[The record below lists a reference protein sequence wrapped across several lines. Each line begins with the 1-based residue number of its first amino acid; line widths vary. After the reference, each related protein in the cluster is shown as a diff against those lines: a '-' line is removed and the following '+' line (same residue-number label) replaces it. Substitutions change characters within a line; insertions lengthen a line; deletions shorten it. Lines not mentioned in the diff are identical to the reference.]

1 MHRLGSAR
9 TGLSFDSAT
18 AYPLGLGGRQVDRKP
33 DRRPE
38 LRLRLSFSPMAFS
51 DLPSRTLYQGVDRA
65 PARAFLHA
73 IGLTREDLD
82 KPFIGVSNCWSE
94 TMPCNFGLRELAAP
108 LKSGI
113 RGAGAN
119 PMEFNT
125 IAISDGI
132 TMGTEGMKTSLVSRE
147 VIADSI
153 ELVARGHMFDALC
166 CLCACDKTIPA
177 SAIALARLDRPGM
190 LLYGGSI
197 MPGTFRGRQ
206 VAVGD
211 VYEAIGA
218 AAAGKISD
226 ADLAELEAVACPG
239 AGACGGQ
246 YTANT
251 MSMVMEVIGLS
262 PVGFNSIPATDP
274 AKHRAAEALG
284 PVAMNLL
291 EQDLRPS
298 RILTRRAFDNAIA
311 AVAASGGSTNA
322 VLHLL
327 ALAREVGVQ
336 LAIDDI
342 DRISRRTPL
351 LCDLKPGGRF
361 AAVELHKAGGIAVLT
376 KRLIEGGFIDGDA
389 LTVTGRS
396 LGEESES
403 AAETSGQEVV
413 ATLSRPLRAEGG
425 LVILRGNL
433 APEGA
438 VVKITQHTPVSH
450 RGPAR
455 VFNREED
462 AFAAVYS
469 GRIKPGDVVAIRY
482 EGPKGGPG
490 MREMLDVT
498 AVIVGEGLGQ
508 SVAMVTDGRFSGAT
522 RGLMVGHA
530 APEAAV
536 GGPLAALHD
545 GDIIHIDV
553 PSRTLEAEGVDLAG
567 RLSDWAP
574 PPPRYTSGAFAKYI
588 ALVQSASEGA
598 DRKSVV

>member
-1 MHRLGSAR
+1 MPG
-9 TGLSFDSAT
+9 
-18 AYPLGLGGRQVDRKP
+18 
-33 DRRPE
+33 
-38 LRLRLSFSPMAFS
+38 
-51 DLPSRTLYQGVDRA
+51 DLPSRALYKGRDRA
-65 PARAFLHA
+65 AARSFLYA
-73 IGLTREDLD
+73 IGLSAEDVD
-82 KPFIGVSNCWSE
+82 KPFVGVSNCWTE

-108 LKSGI
+108 LKRGI
-113 RGAGAN
+113 KAAGAN

-132 TMGTEGMKTSLVSRE
+132 TMGSEGMKTSLVSRE

-153 ELVARGHMFDALC
+153 ELVTRGHMFDALI
-166 CLCACDKTIPA
+166 CLAACDKTNPG
-177 SAIALARLDRPGM
+177 SAMALARVDRPGM
-190 LLYGGSI
+190 VLYGGSI

-218 AAAGKISD
+218 AAAGRMSD
-226 ADLAELEAVACPG
+226 GDLAELEAVACPG

-251 MSMVMEVIGLS
+251 MSMVLEVIGLS
-262 PVGFNSIPATDP
+262 PVGFNSIPAVDP
-274 AKHRAAEALG
+274 EKHRAAERVGGMALH
-284 PVAMNLL
+284 LI
-291 EQDLRPS
+291 ERDLRPS

-327 ALAREVGVQ
+327 ALAREVGVD

-361 AAVELHKAGGIAVLT
+361 AAVELHRAGGIALLT
-376 KRLIEGGFIDGDA
+376 QRLIEGGFIDGDA

-396 LGEESES
+396 LGEECES
-403 AAETSGQEVV
+403 VKETAGQEVV
-413 ATLSRPLRAEGG
+413 MPLAKALRDEGG

-433 APEGA
+433 APEGS
-438 VVKITQHTPVSH
+438 VVKVTQHTPTTH

-462 AFAAVYS
+462 AFAAVYA
-469 GRIKPGDVVAIRY
+469 GRIQPGDTVVIRY

-490 MREMLDVT
+490 MREMLQVT
-498 AVIVGEGLGQ
+498 AAIVGEGLGD

-522 RGLMVGHA
+522 RGLMVGHI

-536 GGPLAALHD
+536 GGPLAAIRD
-545 GDIIHIDV
+545 GDVIEIDV
-553 PSRTLEAEGVDLAG
+553 ESRRLAVEGVDLAA
-567 RLSDWAP
+567 RLKDWSP
-574 PPPRYTSGAFAKYI
+574 PEANYRRGVLARYA
-588 ALVQSASEGA
+588 ALVGSASEGA
-598 DRKSVV
+598 MLRP

>member
-1 MHRLGSAR
+1 MPPR
-9 TGLSFDSAT
+9 
-18 AYPLGLGGRQVDRKP
+18 
-33 DRRPE
+33 E
-38 LRLRLSFSPMAFS
+38 
-51 DLPSRTLYQGVDRA
+51 LPSRTLYQGRDRA
-65 PARAFLHA
+65 AARSFLHA
-73 IGLTREDLD
+73 IGLTNADID
-82 KPFIGVSNCWSE
+82 KPFVGVSNVWTE
-94 TMPCNFGLRELAAP
+94 TMPCNFGLRELAVP
-108 LKSGI
+108 LKAGI
-113 RGAGAN
+113 KAAGAN

-147 VIADSI
+147 VIADGI
-153 ELVARGHMFDALC
+153 ELMGRGHMFDAMVT
-166 CLCACDKTIPA
+166 LCACDKTIPA
-177 SAIALARLDRPGM
+177 SAIALARLDRPGV

-197 MPGTFRGRQ
+197 MAGIFRGRQ

-211 VYEAIGA
+211 IYEAIGA
-218 AAAGKISD
+218 AAAGKITD
-226 ADLAELEAVACPG
+226 ADLAELEQVACPG

-262 PVGFNSIPATDP
+262 PVGFNSIPAMDP
-274 AKHRAAEALG
+274 KKPRAGEAMG
-284 PVAMNLL
+284 RVVMNAL
-291 EQDLRPS
+291 EEDLRPS

-327 ALAREVGVQ
+327 ALAREAGVD

-361 AAVELHKAGGIAVLT
+361 AAVELHRAGGIALLT
-376 KRLIEGGFIDGDA
+376 KRLIEGGYIDGDA

-396 LGEESES
+396 IGEESES
-403 AAETSGQEVV
+403 VTETAGQEVV
-413 ATLSRPLRAEGG
+413 APLSRPLRAEGG
-425 LVILRGNL
+425 LVVLRGNL
-433 APEGA
+433 APDGA
-438 VVKITQHTPVSH
+438 VVKITAHTPTSH

-462 AFAAVYS
+462 AFAAVS
-469 GRIKPGDVVAIRY
+469 AGRIKPGDTVVIRY

-490 MREMLDVT
+490 MREMLQVT
-498 AVIVGEGLGQ
+498 AAIVGEGLGD

-522 RGLMVGHA
+522 QGLMVGHV

-536 GGPLAALHD
+536 GGPLAALQD
-545 GDIIHIDV
+545 GDMIEMDV
-553 PSRTLEAEGVDLAG
+553 ESRRLAVEGVDIEG
-567 RLSDWAP
+567 RLKSWSP
-574 PPPRYTSGAFAKYI
+574 PEPHYRRGVLARY
-588 ALVQSASEGA
+588 ALLVGSASEGA
-598 DRKSVV
+598 MLKP

>member
-1 MHRLGSAR
+1 MPKG
-9 TGLSFDSAT
+9 
-18 AYPLGLGGRQVDRKP
+18 DR
-33 DRRPE
+33 
-38 LRLRLSFSPMAFS
+38 
-51 DLPSRTLYQGVDRA
+51 PSRTLYQGRDRA
-65 PARAFLHA
+65 AARSFLHA
-73 IGLTREDLD
+73 IGLTNAEIS
-82 KPFIGVSNCWSE
+82 KPFVGVSNVWTE
-94 TMPCNFGLRELAAP
+94 TMPCNFGLRELAVP
-108 LKSGI
+108 LKAGI
-113 RGAGAN
+113 KAAGAN

-147 VIADSI
+147 VIADGI
-153 ELVARGHMFDALC
+153 ELMGRGHMFDAMVT
-166 CLCACDKTIPA
+166 LCACDKTIPA
-177 SAIALARLDRPGM
+177 SAIALARLDRPGV

-197 MPGTFRGRQ
+197 MAGMFRGRQ

-211 VYEAIGA
+211 IYEAIGA

-226 ADLAELEAVACPG
+226 SDLAELEQVACPG

-274 AKHRAAEALG
+274 KKHPAAESMGRVVMNAL
-284 PVAMNLL
+284 
-291 EQDLRPS
+291 EEDLRPS

-327 ALAREVGVQ
+327 ALAREVGVD
-336 LAIDDI
+336 LAIDEI

-361 AAVELHKAGGIAVLT
+361 AAVELHRAGGIALLT
-376 KRLIEGGFIDGDA
+376 KRLIEGGYIDGDA

-396 LGEESES
+396 IGEESDS
-403 AAETSGQEVV
+403 VTETAGQEVV
-413 ATLSRPLRAEGG
+413 APLSRPLRHEGG
-425 LVILRGNL
+425 LVVLRGNL
-433 APEGA
+433 APDGA
-438 VVKITQHTPVSH
+438 VVKITAHTPTSH

-462 AFAAVYS
+462 AFAAVS
-469 GRIKPGDVVAIRY
+469 AGRIKPGDTVVIRY

-490 MREMLDVT
+490 MREMLQVT
-498 AVIVGEGLGQ
+498 AAIVGEGLGD

-522 RGLMVGHA
+522 QGLMVGHV

-536 GGPLAALHD
+536 GGPLAALED
-545 GDIIHIDV
+545 GDIVEMDV
-553 PSRTLEAEGVDLAG
+553 DSRRLNVEGVDIEARLKSWSPPEPHYRKGVLA
-567 RLSDWAP
+567 
-574 PPPRYTSGAFAKYI
+574 RY
-588 ALVQSASEGA
+588 ALLVGSASEGA
-598 DRKSVV
+598 MLKP

>member
-1 MHRLGSAR
+1 VPPR
-9 TGLSFDSAT
+9 
-18 AYPLGLGGRQVDRKP
+18 
-33 DRRPE
+33 E
-38 LRLRLSFSPMAFS
+38 
-51 DLPSRTLYQGVDRA
+51 LPSRTLYQGRDRA
-65 PARAFLHA
+65 AARSFLHA
-73 IGLTREDLD
+73 IGLTNADIE
-82 KPFIGVSNCWSE
+82 KPFVGVSNVWTE
-94 TMPCNFGLRELAAP
+94 TMPCNFGLRDLAAP

-113 RGAGAN
+113 KAAGAN

-132 TMGTEGMKTSLVSRE
+132 TMGTEGMKASLVSRE
-147 VIADSI
+147 VIADGI
-153 ELVARGHMFDALC
+153 ELMGRGHMFDAMVT
-166 CLCACDKTIPA
+166 LCACDKTIPA
-177 SAIALARLDRPGM
+177 SAIALARLDRPGV

-197 MPGTFRGRQ
+197 MAGSFRGRQ

-211 VYEAIGA
+211 IYEAIGA
-218 AAAGKISD
+218 AAAGKITD

-262 PVGFNSIPATDP
+262 PVGFNSIPAMDP
-274 AKHRAAEALG
+274 KKHPAAETMGRVVMNAL
-284 PVAMNLL
+284 
-291 EQDLRPS
+291 EEDLRPS

-327 ALAREVGVQ
+327 ALAREVGVE

-361 AAVELHKAGGIAVLT
+361 AAVELHRAGGIALLT
-376 KRLIEGGFIDGDA
+376 KRLIEGGYIDGDA

-396 LGEESES
+396 LGEECES
-403 AAETSGQEVV
+403 VTETAGQEVV
-413 ATLSRPLRAEGG
+413 APLSRPLRPEGG
-425 LVILRGNL
+425 LVVLRGNL
-433 APEGA
+433 APDGA
-438 VVKITQHTPVSH
+438 VVKITQHTSTSH

-462 AFAAVYS
+462 AFAAVYA
-469 GRIKPGDVVAIRY
+469 GRIKPGDTVVIRY

-490 MREMLDVT
+490 MREMLQVT
-498 AVIVGEGLGQ
+498 AAIVGEGLGD

-522 RGLMVGHA
+522 QGLMVGHV

-536 GGPLAALHD
+536 GGPLAALQD
-545 GDIIHIDV
+545 GDIIDMDV
-553 PSRTLEAEGVDLAG
+553 ESRRLNVEGVDIEARLKNWSPPEPHYRKGVLA
-567 RLSDWAP
+567 
-574 PPPRYTSGAFAKYI
+574 RY
-588 ALVQSASEGA
+588 ALLVGSASEGA
-598 DRKSVV
+598 MLKP